1 MEKKLKNH
9 ILQLN
14 LLTTQDLWQVHNLI
28 LLIILL
34 KEFVKLSANM
44 DMTIKI
50 VKCVKLNTNIV
61 SAILNT

>member
-14 LLTTQDLWQVHNLI
+14 LLTMQDLWQVHNLI

-50 VKCVKLNTNIV
+50 VKCVKLNTNIA

>member
-14 LLTTQDLWQVHNLI
+14 LLTMQDLWQVHNLI